1 MHLMS
6 QVLRLPWLQDPL
18 SKPRFWML
26 TLYKRDS
33 WRFRGGSQFLTV
45 EQEGALGA
53 EDDRKQSPTLS
64 TKNNPFGMETRLRRT
79 PFVVAPDTSFFQQIP
94 SSCFPQAQLSQ
105 VEPPRKLALR
115 WSIVCQMLIEI
126 NPHGREREGGDRRT
140 AWAHPMNNS
149 RARAAC
155 QSACVF
161 EERKAAEVM
170 RATCQVTLSPI

>member
-1 MHLMS
+1 MS

-33 WRFRGGSQFLTV
+33 WRFRGDSRFLTV

-53 EDDRKQSPTLS
+53 EDNRKQSPTLS
-64 TKNNPFGMETRLRRT
+64 TKNSPFSMEIRLRRT

-94 SSCFPQAQLSQ
+94 SSCFSQTWLSQ

-115 WSIVCQMLIEI
+115 WSIGCRMLIEKY
-126 NPHGREREGGDRRT
+126 PED
-140 AWAHPMNNS
+140 
-149 RARAAC
+149 
-155 QSACVF
+155 
-161 EERKAAEVM
+161 
-170 RATCQVTLSPI
+170 